1 VSEGGK
7 KREIESERKNLRDDE
22 FIDSQLKYKH
32 SHAHAY
38 VYTYVYIYI
47 HTYTHT
53 RMHTYIRM
61 YIHTCMH
68 AYIYTYIGG
77 NTVGA
82 PTVIAID
89 DVTFSK
95 PISIG
100 DVVIFT
106 SHVTYTGN
114 NEILLQNLSTPAA
127 GVINDE
133 AVELMQ
139 RPWPASIAS
148 VFQVICFLVSF
159 SSCNARGP
167 CLLPPSFRYFLYFFS
182 THTHTLTH
190 TH

>member
-1 VSEGGK
+1 MYIYTYT
-7 KREIESERKNLRDDE
+7 RTYI
-22 FIDSQLKYKH
+22 
-32 SHAHAY
+32 HACMHTYVCMY
-38 VYTYVYIYI
+38 VYT
-47 HTYTHT
+47 
-53 RMHTYIRM
+53 
-61 YIHTCMH
+61 CMRT
-68 AYIYTYIGG
+68 YIYTYIGG

-148 VFQVICFLVSF
+148 VFQVICY
-159 SSCNARGP
+159 
-167 CLLPPSFRYFLYFFS
+167 LPWR
-182 THTHTLTH
+182 TH
-190 TH
+190 